1 MVLQC
6 NAMVFR
12 SPMLQ
17 HFKGRLPTLYEVYPR
32 PKASLLSPVCVET
45 DACISTEPEVVIV
58 IVVGNLI
65 ILVIIIGVVVMIIV
79 MIIVLVQSITMH
91 GGAGLDRDD
100 VDGVDDEDIDGDGY
114 GGDQPDNGED

>member
-1 MVLQC
+1 MYKCCRLLQC

-17 HFKGRLPTLYEVYPR
+17 HFKGRLPTVYEVYPR

-45 DACISTEPEVVIV
+45 NACISTEPEVVIV
-58 IVVGNLI
+58 IMMGNLI

-79 MIIVLVQSITMH
+79 MIISAKYNNAWWCWT
-91 GGAGLDRDD
+91 
-100 VDGVDDEDIDGDGY
+100 
-114 GGDQPDNGED
+114 

>member
-1 MVLQC
+1 MALQC

-12 SPMLQ
+12 SP
-17 HFKGRLPTLYEVYPR
+17 TLREVAHGPWAKVFEVYSR

-79 MIIVLVQSITMH
+79 MIISAKYNNAWWCWT
-91 GGAGLDRDD
+91 
-100 VDGVDDEDIDGDGY
+100 
-114 GGDQPDNGED
+114 

>member
-1 MVLQC
+1 MALQC

-17 HFKGRLPTLYEVYPR
+17 HFKGRLPTVFEVYSR

-79 MIIVLVQSITMH
+79 MIIVLVQSMTMH

-114 GGDQPDNGED
+114 GGDQPDNGEN